1 MRELHLF
8 CNKDVCILLLWHG
21 RNVWMYQKCWRPGQT
36 QPDQYNSPVIM
47 ASGNCI
53 WVVKLL
59 LGKKKWC
66 SEEIMGLVNCPCR
79 LYVACVWFGQCWW
92 SVPSSNAV
100 TYSIRN
106 ALLIAL
112 LSLVLGIHPCLAGG
126 FMFSSW
132 RNFWGANSSSR
143 WAGIW
148 YRGVR
153 SEHAEQLSI
162 AEMIAVLRA
171 LLAGQSLAALPGL

>member
-1 MRELHLF
+1 MSAF
-8 CNKDVCILLLWHG
+8 CFCGMGGMYGCTRKADGQARPNLTNITHLLLW
-21 RNVWMYQKCWRPGQT
+21 RQ
-36 QPDQYNSPVIM
+36 VI
-47 ASGNCI
+47 AYGLSSFF
-53 WVVKLL
+53 W
-59 LGKKKWC
+59 GKKKWC

-100 TYSIRN
+100 TYSICN

-126 FMFSSW
+126 FMLSSW

-162 AEMIAVLRA
+162 GEMIAVLRA
-171 LLAGQSLAALPGL
+171 PLAGQSLAALPGL